1 MIYKKFTGEQRQEIY
16 DKFKQNY
23 DLKTDRQ
30 TATELGLSWTAFGN
44 AKTTN
49 WFKRK
54 LIFDIWD
61 FFIDYDLPFGHTF
74 IGYEFDEVMKR
85 KRPKVD
91 DRTLQFY
98 RWEYSRHLMW
108 LDETNAYQY
117 ALIKFEQRKQFKIRD
132 KMFEEI
138 EQKQKKIEQDQVP
151 TDLVQWIID

>member
-1 MIYKKFTGEQRQEIY
+1 MIYEQFTGERRQEIY

-23 DLKTDRQ
+23 DLTTDRQ

-44 AKTTN
+44 AKATK
-49 WFKRK
+49 WFFRK
-54 LIFDIWD
+54 LENDIWN

-91 DRTLQFY
+91 DRTLRFY

-108 LDETNAYQY
+108 IEEKNIYEQ
-117 ALIKFEQRKQFKIRD
+117 ALVLFEQQKQFRIRD
-132 KMFEEI
+132 QMFEEI
-138 EQKQKKIEQDQVP
+138 EQKQKKIDQDQVP